1 MSTIFGVDRRK
12 LSGFDFSEAEW
23 RGTRG
28 SERKLARFRRRS
40 AAAGHRIC
48 TFIMYKSALQ
58 FQATE
63 NATQTQYTTLKTYG
77 KLSLFIF
84 LTLYH

>member
-28 SERKLARFRRRS
+28 SERKWARFRRRS
-40 AAAGHRIC
+40 AAA
-48 TFIMYKSALQ
+48 
-58 FQATE
+58 TE
-63 NATQTQYTTLKTYG
+63 FARLLCISRRFSFKRLKTPH
-77 KLSLFIF
+77 KHS
-84 LTLYH
+84 TRH

>member
-28 SERKLARFRRRS
+28 SERKWARFRRRS
-40 AAAGHRIC
+40 AAAGHRVC

>member
-1 MSTIFGVDRRK
+1 M
-12 LSGFDFSEAEW
+12 
-23 RGTRG
+23 RG
-28 SERKLARFRRRS
+28 SERKWAKFRRRS

-48 TFIMYKSALQ
+48 KPCRLIMYKSGLQ
-58 FQATE
+58 FQPPE
-63 NATQTQYTTLKTYG
+63 NAIKTQNTTLKTYG